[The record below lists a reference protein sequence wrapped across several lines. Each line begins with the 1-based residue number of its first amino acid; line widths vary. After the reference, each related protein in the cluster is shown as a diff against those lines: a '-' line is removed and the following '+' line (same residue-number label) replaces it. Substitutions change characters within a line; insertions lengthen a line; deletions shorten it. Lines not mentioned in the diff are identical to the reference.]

1 MPSFCGGGGATIPG
15 RVQQT
20 TGRGTQG
27 QGGNWSKTELIHL
40 RGLFNISDSFCY
52 SIILFSIT

>member
-20 TGRGTQG
+20 TGRGTQC

-40 RGLFNISDSFCY
+40 RGLFNISDSV
-52 SIILFSIT
+52 IL